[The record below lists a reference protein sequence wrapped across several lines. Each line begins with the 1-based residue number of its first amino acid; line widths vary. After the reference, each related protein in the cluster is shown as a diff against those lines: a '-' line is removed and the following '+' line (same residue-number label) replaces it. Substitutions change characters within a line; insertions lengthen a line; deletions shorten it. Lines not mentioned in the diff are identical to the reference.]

1 MNLKEYYYSLEPK
14 RRVEVFRN
22 FYNEVHADSEI
33 KTDDEALLDFT
44 EMVIETQDAIV
55 IVNSLKEK
63 MFKIN
68 TELEKIKTENERL
81 EAFKEKYQE
90 TLNNLKFSYE
100 EKLEE
105 QKREHEKELSKF
117 ISERLESASQ
127 EVFMEDDLPQ
137 DIVNFVKLQVEKIRE
152 LMTFEKKSVEE
163 IKKSYR
169 DLIETSNDY
178 MMKEFSKLIIEVLN
192 EKNIFQHSKFKKIE
206 LQIMKRIEEV
216 IK

>member
-14 RRVEVFRN
+14 RRVQVFRN
-22 FYNEVHADSEI
+22 FYNEVHSDSEI
-33 KTDDEALLDFT
+33 KTDNEALLDFT
-44 EMVIETQDAIV
+44 EMIIETQDAIV

-63 MFKIN
+63 MFKLN
-68 TELEKIKTENERL
+68 SELEKVKTDNGRL

-90 TLNNLKFSYE
+90 TLDNLKISYE
-100 EKLEE
+100 EKIEE
-105 QKREHEKELSKF
+105 LKREHEQELSKF

-127 EVFMEDDLPQ
+127 EVFIEEDLSS

-152 LMTFEKKSVEE
+152 LMTFEKKNVED

-169 DLIETSNDY
+169 DLIQNSNDI
-178 MMKEFSKLIIEVLN
+178 MMREFSKLIVEVLD